1 MTALDQASANLD
13 AACQT
18 FNRYANSTTP
28 PGVLQKAVMDLVYAV
43 NHWADLKRETV
54 RES

>member
-1 MTALDQASANLD
+1 MNALDHARANLD

-18 FNRYANSTTP
+18 FNRCANSTTP

-43 NHWADLKRETV
+43 NHYADLRRETV

>member
-1 MTALDQASANLD
+1 MSALESARANLD

-18 FNRYANSTTP
+18 FNRCANSTTP
-28 PGVLQKAVMDLVYAV
+28 PGMLQLAVNDLMYAV
-43 NHWADLKRETV
+43 NHWAELKRETV